1 MTLSQDSSSCSEVV
15 CISTPLTDVA
25 AGPEPSEAPKDCW
38 SLLMGIA
45 VEGFLGGLGFGVGLL
60 GLGCLAGF

>member
-1 MTLSQDSSSCSEVV
+1 M
-15 CISTPLTDVA
+15 A

-45 VEGFLGGLGFGVGLL
+45 VEGFLGGLGFGVGFW
-60 GLGCLAGF
+60 GLGVRRGFECLGFWLKAFGGLGKFYYLRRC